1 MNMVLRPTFGRISH
15 NFSQNQNVLFF
26 KNLHFWLLSE
36 ILKSDCNFKISFMMY
51 LTIINTPPLKRRWKM
66 HFRISYFHGI
76 QPTYRTS
83 SAETCT
89 KIAFEIED
97 DQCQRACHYHG
108 HLKCQECIEENLPDQ
123 CSELSG
129 ATNTSLKWVSRY
141 HFMLFIRVF
150 LLVLQL
156 PNIAR
161 VCPVPNCS
169 PRPIRSH
176 RLHQVQAD
184 SPWLHLLHLYPP
196 LLLGAGRS
204 SV

>member
-1 MNMVLRPTFGRISH
+1 MQFQKKFYDVSDH
-15 NFSQNQNVLFF
+15 NKYPS
-26 KNLHFWLLSE
+26 SE
-36 ILKSDCNFKISFMMY
+36 KEDEKCIY
-51 LTIINTPPLKRRWKM
+51 
-66 HFRISYFHGI
+66 RISYFHGI

-83 SAETCT
+83 SAESCT

-108 HLKCQECIEENLPDQ
+108 HIKCQECIEENLPDQ

-129 ATNTSLKWVSRY
+129 TTIKSLQQINRY
-141 HFMLFIRVF
+141 HVSCSMFRVF

>member
-1 MNMVLRPTFGRISH
+1 MNEKCQSHSLIVNIISIQLFVCYHEWWFLRVISTKLFCAPLSLYPIIMPGSRSPYCHGRCVFGGRKC
-15 NFSQNQNVLFF
+15 FF
-26 KNLHFWLLSE
+26 HPCSP
-36 ILKSDCNFKISFMMY
+36 S
-51 LTIINTPPLKRRWKM
+51 P
-66 HFRISYFHGI
+66 
-76 QPTYRTS
+76 YRTS

-108 HLKCQECIEENLPDQ
+108 HLKCQECIQENLPDQ

-129 ATNTSLKWVSRY
+129 ATINHWLSKY
-141 HFMLFIRVF
+141 HFMLLIRVF